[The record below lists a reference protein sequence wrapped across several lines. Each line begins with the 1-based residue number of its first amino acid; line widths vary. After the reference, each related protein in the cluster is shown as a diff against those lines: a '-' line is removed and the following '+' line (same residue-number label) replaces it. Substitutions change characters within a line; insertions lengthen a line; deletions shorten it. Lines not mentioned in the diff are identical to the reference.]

1 MTLRALTWNLFHG
14 RDFPPNR
21 ALFTTRS
28 RLLRMTERDA
38 THVQVNRSLRERFI
52 STVAS
57 WDWDIALF
65 QECPP
70 RWAGALARACDADAH
85 RVLTSR
91 NNLAALRAL
100 ATFFNTDLVG
110 SNEGGSNLTLVR
122 KGNARSG
129 EPHREEIVERREL
142 VLCPGPSPERRT
154 MSFVRLARGVCVSN
168 LHASTGPQN
177 KDIAVQELRLAAER
191 SVDWAAGVPLIFGG
205 DLNVRPRERPIFDEL
220 AERHNLRAP
229 TAPDAIDHLLVR
241 GLKVI
246 EPPSAWPVEARELPF
261 AGLRLRL
268 SDHAPVSARFAL
280 PAGDR
285 TAATHDEIVGPD
297 RI

>member
-1 MTLRALTWNLFHG
+1 VTLRALTWNLFHG

-28 RLLRMTERDA
+28 RLLRVTERDA

-52 STVAS
+52 SVIAAAG
-57 WDWDIALF
+57 WDVALF

-70 RWAGALARACDADAH
+70 RWAAPMARACGADAH

-91 NNLAALRAL
+91 NSLGPLRAL
-100 ATFFNTDLVG
+100 ATFLNTDLVG
-110 SNEGGSNLTLVR
+110 SSEGGSNLTLVR
-122 KGNARSG
+122 RGGASAG
-129 EPHREEIVERREL
+129 HPHRDEIVERREL

-177 KDIAVQELRLAAER
+177 KDIAVEELRVGAEH
-191 SVDWAAGVPLIFGG
+191 SVEWAAGSPLIFGG
-205 DLNVRPRERPIFDEL
+205 DLNVRPVERPVFDEL
-220 AERHNLRAP
+220 AERHDLRAP

-241 GLKVI
+241 GLDIV
-246 EPPSAWPVEARELPF
+246 EPPTPWPAEARELPL

-268 SDHAPVSARFAL
+268 SDHAPVSATFAT
-280 PAGDR
+280 PAADPS
-285 TAATHDEIVGPD
+285 ASAPE
-297 RI
+297 